1 MKKRKKKSN
10 FQIEASSFRDP
21 SGYLFYEKGTLYRQV
36 NKVYKS
42 DYLLLKSSGLYD
54 QLTREKLLV
63 RHDEVNCR
71 GSLETNAFK
80 VIKPELIDFI
90 SYPYEWSFSELK
102 DAALTTL
109 RINQIALEHGMSL
122 KDSSVY
128 NIQFLRGKPIMIDT
142 FSFEKYQENKPWVA
156 YRQFCQHFLA
166 PLALMAFTDIRL
178 KNLLR
183 VYIDGI
189 PLDLAAKLLPK
200 ITYINL
206 GIFTHIKLHARFQQK
221 YAGNTQTSKTIG
233 KNMNRAGMLGLIDNL
248 MSIIE
253 NMTWKYASD
262 DSEWGDY
269 YNKTNY
275 TNKAFDHKKN
285 VISSW
290 IKKIQPK
297 NVWDLGAN
305 DGTFSR
311 IASNMNIS
319 TVAFD
324 IDQIAVEKNYLKTK
338 KNKEQ
343 MILPLVI
350 DLANPSPAI
359 GWAHQERKSLIDRG
373 PVDVVFALAFIHHL
387 CISNNVPFANL
398 VTFFASI
405 TKHLVIEFIPKSDSQ
420 LQKLLA
426 TRVDIYSQYSL
437 DNFIE
442 AFSKHFSLIQKIKI
456 SESDR
461 VLLLFTKK

>member
-1 MKKRKKKSN
+1 MKKRKKKGSL
-10 FQIEASSFRDP
+10 QLEASSFRDP

-36 NKVYKS
+36 NKAYKS
-42 DYLLLKSSGLYD
+42 NYLLLKSSGLYD
-54 QLTREKLLV
+54 HLTRENLLV
-63 RHDEVNCR
+63 RHDEVKR
-71 GSLETNAFK
+71 RSSRATNAFK
-80 VIKPELIDFI
+80 VIKPELIDFV

-102 DAALTTL
+102 DAALITL

-122 KDSSVY
+122 KDASVY

-142 FSFEKYQENKPWVA
+142 LSFEKYQENRPWVA

-166 PLALMAFTDIRL
+166 PLALMAYTDIRL

-200 ITYINL
+200 ITYTNL

-221 YAGNTQTSKTIG
+221 YAGNTQRSQTID
-233 KNMNRAGMLGLIDNL
+233 KSMNRTAMLGLIDNL
-248 MSIIE
+248 MSTIGKL
-253 NMTWKYASD
+253 TWKYVSG

-275 TNKAFDHKKN
+275 TNKAFDHKKK
-285 VISSW
+285 VISGW
-290 IKKIQPK
+290 IKKIRPK
-297 NVWDLGAN
+297 SIWDLGAN
-305 DGTFSR
+305 DGAFSR
-311 IASNMNIS
+311 IASNMDIP

-343 MILPLVI
+343 MMLPLVI
-350 DLANPSPAI
+350 DLTNPSPSI
-359 GWAHQERKSLIDRG
+359 GWAHQERKSLVDRG
-373 PVDVVFALAFIHHL
+373 PVDMVLVLALVHHL
-387 CISNNVPFANL
+387 CISNNVPFTNL
-398 VTFFASI
+398 ATFFVSI

-426 TRVDIYSQYSL
+426 TRADTYSQYSL
-437 DNFIE
+437 NNFVE
-442 AFSKHFSLIQKIKI
+442 AFSKHFSLIKKIKV

-461 VLLLFTKK
+461 VLLLYTKK